1 MIAVFGKDI
10 SSWKKRLREGPLESF
25 GDRFAFCLR
34 DGEHRYEDDN
44 YLVLVNTNFDQS
56 RTSEVSSH
64 VKRFIEA
71 FETGTEDLSL
81 FFGTYQIVLFD
92 KRRQQLSMWRDPS
105 GIMTAYYA
113 VSDSEIVVGN
123 LVHDIA
129 RLRGVSSFDEEALYQ
144 LLYTFYP
151 VDGYTW
157 YEGVRELTLGQ
168 RLAFDSELKIVEDRQ
183 HRIALALQDNDN
195 SLTENIEL
203 LRREITATLHRHA
216 SQDNVVLLSGGIDSV
231 VMLAALDELKPESS
245 VRAVSYR
252 VKGTDQDETS
262 YAQDMADHLGTE
274 FSIKEIDPADKSI
287 YQRFEPTVLKMNNP
301 YFGVW
306 EFGVLPEPDLQK
318 TFFAGQDS
326 RLHTPDLNI
335 LDKIYFAIFSARRN
349 PVVNAILGFCSL
361 LTKPIQWLNLSHAR
375 PKLLKGIGR
384 LFETLDPEEFIYRY
398 VFKCDRR
405 ILAMDGV
412 PLKHFEKVKRHFK
425 IDMDQIQNQRQLYN
439 AITSVRWRHQFIYN
453 IRYLCD
459 MAVLNNTYMVVPFYD
474 AEFSVVCS
482 GLPLKQATKKFIGQS
497 KFSDRKAIISK
508 YMLRMAFRDK
518 LTDKAFYRKKAVSMT
533 LHLLFEGEMGRK
545 IRQLLKDD
553 IASDKSFLRK
563 YDLVD
568 YVAVF
573 VHDNN
578 WQKKSFRHMYNIY
591 YLAVYCVYNRSVLRQ
606 TSYQSAQV
614 SQEV

>member
-10 SSWKKRLREGPLESF
+10 SSWKDMPGEGKVQSYRERFVYRLCDRE
-25 GDRFAFCLR
+25 
-34 DGEHRYEDDN
+34 HHYEDDN
-44 YLVLVNTNFDQS
+44 YIVLIDTDFDQS
-56 RTSEVSSH
+56 RASEVSSH
-64 VKRFIEA
+64 VERFIEA

-92 KRRQQLSMWRDPS
+92 KHREQLALWRDPS
-105 GIMTAYYA
+105 GIRTAYYA

-129 RLRGVSSFDEEALYQ
+129 RLSGVSSFDEQALYQ
-144 LLYTFYP
+144 MLYTFYP

-157 YEGVRELTLGQ
+157 YEGIKELTIGR
-168 RLAFDSELKIVEDRQ
+168 RLSFDSELKIVEDRQ
-183 HRIALALQDNDN
+183 HSIALARQDNDN
-195 SLTENIEL
+195 SMTENIEL
-203 LRREITATLHRHA
+203 LRSEITATLHRHA
-216 SQDNVVLLSGGIDSV
+216 SLENVVLLSGGIDSV
-231 VMLAALDELKPESS
+231 VMLAALDELKHKVS

-274 FSIKEIDPADKSI
+274 LSIKEIDPADERI
-287 YQRFEPTVLKMNNP
+287 FQRFEQTVLGMNNP
-301 YFGVW
+301 YYGVW
-306 EFGVLPEPDLQK
+306 IFGEFPDAGQQK

-326 RLHTPDLNI
+326 RLHTPAMNI
-335 LDKIYFAIFSARRN
+335 LDKISFAVFSARRN
-349 PVVNAILGFCSL
+349 PVLDVILGFCSL

-398 VFKCDRR
+398 VFMLDKR
-405 ILAMDGV
+405 ILAMDGLS
-412 PLKHFEKVKRHFK
+412 LKHFETVKEHFK
-425 IDMDQIQNQRQLYN
+425 IDINQIQNQRQLYN
-439 AITSVRWRHQFIYN
+439 VITSQRLHHQFVYN

-459 MAVLNNTYMVVPFYD
+459 IAVLKNTYLALPFYD

-482 GLPLKQATKKFIGQS
+482 GLPLKQVTRNLIGRS
-497 KFSDRKAIISK
+497 KFSGRKAIISK

-545 IRQLLKDD
+545 IRQLLKED

-563 YDLVD
+563 YNLVD
-568 YVAVF
+568 YVAIF
-573 VHDNN
+573 VHDDN

-591 YLAVYCVYNRSVLRQ
+591 YLAAYCVYNRSVLRQ
-606 TSYQSAQV
+606 TSHQSAQV
-614 SQEV
+614 SQEA